1 MYYKL
6 KKEEYLEYEQKFKQT
21 YVGKQ
26 IFHARLIQ
34 TITGATLWGIAG
46 FSIGYNST
54 ENFQTSLNDFVFI
67 FMGGLFL
74 LVSVLWHIEYRRE
87 LKDYISK
94 ENK

>member
-26 IFHARLIQ
+26 IFNARFIQ
-34 TITGATLWGIAG
+34 SVIGAIFWGIAG
-46 FSIGYNST
+46 FDIGYNSI
-54 ENFQTSLNDFVFI
+54 ESFKISFNDFAFI

-74 LVSVLWHIEYRRE
+74 LTSVLWHIEYRRE
-87 LKDYISK
+87 IKDYINK
-94 ENK
+94 EK